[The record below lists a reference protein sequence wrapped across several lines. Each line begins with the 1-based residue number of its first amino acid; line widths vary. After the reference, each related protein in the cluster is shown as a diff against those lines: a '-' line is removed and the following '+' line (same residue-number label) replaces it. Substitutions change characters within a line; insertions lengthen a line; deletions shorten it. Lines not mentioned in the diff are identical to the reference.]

1 MNDGQVTLYPVE
13 EPMSVA
19 NTDEYEQ
26 DDSFSYY
33 GFQVVRGEFFAH
45 VYEPSVSFSNCK
57 VSINTACLRKM
68 PQINYIQFLV
78 NPETKK
84 LVIRPC
90 TEDAKD
96 SFLWCLSNGD
106 RRKPRQIICRLF
118 FAKLFNLMKWNP
130 DYRYKML
137 GKVIKSGDDF
147 LFLFDLTATETYQR
161 IIKEGEKTQTHRTP
175 VFPSEWK
182 NQFGL
187 PVAEHNKL
195 LKVNIFDGYTVFGIK
210 DESKNTKE
218 DSQCQTTIT

>member
-1 MNDGQVTLYPVE
+1 MNDGQLTFSSGEETL
-13 EPMSVA
+13 SVA
-19 NTDEYEQ
+19 ADEYEC
-26 DDSFSYY
+26 DDSFSYD

-57 VSINTACLRKM
+57 VSVNTACLRKM
-68 PQINYIQFLV
+68 PQRNYVQFLV

-106 RRKPRQIICRLF
+106 KRKPRQITCRLF
-118 FAKLFNLMKWNP
+118 FAKLFNLMEWNP

-137 GKVIKSGDDF
+137 GKAIKSGEEI
-147 LFLFDLTATETYQR
+147 LFLFDLMATETYQR
-161 IIKEGEKTQTHRTP
+161 TIKEGEKAELRRTP

-195 LKVNIFDGYTVFGIK
+195 LKVNMFDGYTVFGVK
-210 DESKNTKE
+210 DESITAE
-218 DSQCQTTIT
+218 DDSLCQTTIT